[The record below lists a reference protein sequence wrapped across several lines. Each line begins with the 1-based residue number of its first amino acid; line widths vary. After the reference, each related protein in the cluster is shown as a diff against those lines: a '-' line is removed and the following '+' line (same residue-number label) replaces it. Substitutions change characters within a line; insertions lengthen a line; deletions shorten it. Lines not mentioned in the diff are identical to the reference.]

1 MSNQNQD
8 KGKGSFRGGS
18 HEQPAKAGQQTQK
31 SMSSDQTGVSAN
43 APGATS
49 SRSSVR
55 GGTPQQHAQAGRQSH
70 KNTK

>member
-1 MSNQNQD
+1 MSNQNQ
-8 KGKGSFRGGS
+8 GKGNIRGGS
-18 HEQPAKAGQQTQK
+18 HEQPGKAGQQAQK
-31 SMSSDQTGVSAN
+31 SMSSDTTGVSAN

-49 SRSSVR
+49 SRSMPR